1 MLTRKNDRHSLIPNT
16 SMNILTVFQQFR
28 PPTQSHSNI
37 ACIQGRMR
45 FSMLL
50 GRLIAKPEFSL
61 PLLPSLLQLALGPCV
76 REFLPRRGTAV
87 GKALNVPACFE
98 FVRQLFILEF
108 LFAAVDCCA

>member
-1 MLTRKNDRHSLIPNT
+1 MLTCKNDRHSPIPRTN
-16 SMNILTVFQQFR
+16 MNILTVFQQFR

-37 ACIQGRMR
+37 ACIQRRMR
-45 FSMLL
+45 LFMLL
-50 GRLIAKPEFSL
+50 GGLIAKPEFSL